1 MKKLVILLIMSCISF
16 KLFAQDQMSDL
27 DYGMLLIKTST
38 EIEEIESN
46 LRKISQDNQN
56 KKINDLKALCQSK
69 KGMMKLVSL
78 TDNLLNTEKFRE
90 DPEMEQERLQ
100 LTKIST
106 RYKTTIENVDIL
118 YKGKLNEICKKLN
131 Y

>member
-1 MKKLVILLIMSCISF
+1 
-16 KLFAQDQMSDL
+16 
-27 DYGMLLIKTST
+27 YGMLLIKTST

-56 KKINDLKALCQSK
+56 KRINDLKALCQSK
-69 KGMMKLVSL
+69 RGMMKLVSL

-100 LTKIST
+100 LTKMST

>member
-1 MKKLVILLIMSCISF
+1 MKKVVILLIMSCISF

-56 KKINDLKALCQSK
+56 KRINDLKALCQSK
-69 KGMMKLVSL
+69 RGMMKLVSL

-100 LTKIST
+100 LTKMST